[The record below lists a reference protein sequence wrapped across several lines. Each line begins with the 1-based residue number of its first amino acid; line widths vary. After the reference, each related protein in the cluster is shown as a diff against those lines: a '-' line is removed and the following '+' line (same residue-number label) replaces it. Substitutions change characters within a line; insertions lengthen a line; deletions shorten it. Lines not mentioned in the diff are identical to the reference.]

1 MIAQSA
7 AVGSSGI
14 GGLHPYVCLCTPR
27 LSQSEKRNAVL
38 RCDNTNSNAAIANP
52 FLHVS
57 VVSKDQY

>member
-14 GGLHPYVCLCTPR
+14 GGLHLLR
-27 LSQSEKRNAVL
+27 LSLHPASVSKRDAVM